1 MIDKPTTRVVAL
13 VALLMLVATALRGYL
28 PEHHGRRLA
37 EEGPSRTALMFLV
50 AAIAATLA
58 LLAFSII
65 ARLRDPRTAAPS
77 AGALPDMLGGGSG
90 ARPSWRVV
98 LIALGVIVAW
108 LLVAILVSRFVTP
121 PEISLD
127 APQPDTGA
135 TPSGAAPAP
144 QPGQPAR
151 HKDTPDML
159 GSLLAF
165 VPVLLMLFVGGFIV
179 SRRRRPAITPTHS
192 DGRAESSLPETAS
205 ESLVRA
211 AEVGLAEMTDLSREP
226 RAAIIACYAAM
237 ERELANVPGA
247 VPQEF
252 DTPTEVLARAVEQR
266 ALRAENAVQL
276 VDLFEEARFSP
287 HVMDEGHR
295 ETAVR
300 VLELVLDEI
309 APRSARAV

>member
-1 MIDKPTTRVVAL
+1 MIDRPTTRVVAL
-13 VALLMLVATALRGYL
+13 VALLMIVATALHGYI
-28 PEHHGRRLA
+28 PARHGRRLA

-65 ARLRDPRTAAPS
+65 ARLRDPRTVAPS
-77 AGALPDMLGGGSG
+77 AGALPDMLGRGS

-108 LLVAILVSRFVTP
+108 VLVAILVSRFFTP
-121 PEISLD
+121 PDISLD
-127 APQPDTGA
+127 APQPDTRA
-135 TPSGAAPAP
+135 TPSGTGPAP

-179 SRRRRPAITPTHS
+179 SRRRRPAITPTHP
-192 DGRAESSLPETAS
+192 DGHAESSLPEAAS

-276 VDLFEEARFSP
+276 VNLFEEARFSP

-309 APRSARAV
+309 APRSARSA